1 MHPLAE
7 TALALWQRQPFEER
21 ILLLSQREDVL
32 KTLLRHQARLGA
44 DPTAAP
50 DDLAT
55 LERLIEWADRRLGN
69 RPEAEEQERLERR
82 RAQTRERVRRW
93 RAARQGAPPD
103 HRLASKTA
111 ARVRHTP
118 ARGSG
123 GVGGQER
130 AAVMR
135 RSSCQRSIKRSMACR
150 RDGIS
155 PCVFAHPGRPA
166 SIGSVTLHSHGFG
179 SRELNWPC
187 RIRPMTRPSNTAT
200 PSVPGSL
207 SGKVRCQEM
216 SGSLIL
222 FWKGGR

>member
-93 RAARQGAPPD
+93 RAARQG
-103 HRLASKTA
+103 TA
-111 ARVRHTP
+111 
-118 ARGSG
+118 
-123 GVGGQER
+123 
-130 AAVMR
+130 
-135 RSSCQRSIKRSMACR
+135 
-150 RDGIS
+150 
-155 PCVFAHPGRPA
+155 
-166 SIGSVTLHSHGFG
+166 
-179 SRELNWPC
+179 
-187 RIRPMTRPSNTAT
+187 
-200 PSVPGSL
+200 
-207 SGKVRCQEM
+207 
-216 SGSLIL
+216 
-222 FWKGGR
+222 